1 MVLAEF
7 FFSAVATTIFLSPSS
22 SWPLDSRQRI
32 MERGAMD
39 AHIYTRA
46 ELGDHPVYPQESQ
59 LTPACDP
66 LVVTELLFQITI
78 AKSPQSRRYFL
89 SPWPTRKWRKRGALL
104 RNGRRTP
111 SSRMRG
117 EKESGQWR
125 NEESKRMNRPPQRAW
140 HVIRSPLRP
149 TCH

>member
-1 MVLAEF
+1 MSRGEDSGRVLGPLDGASRVF
-7 FFSAVATTIFLSPSS
+7 FPAAATTIFLSPSS

-66 LVVTELLFQITI
+66 LVVT
-78 AKSPQSRRYFL
+78 
-89 SPWPTRKWRKRGALL
+89 
-104 RNGRRTP
+104 
-111 SSRMRG
+111 
-117 EKESGQWR
+117 
-125 NEESKRMNRPPQRAW
+125 
-140 HVIRSPLRP
+140 VIPNL
-149 TCH
+149 